1 MPLKFTS
8 ALFLIIYTP
17 ALHFCLPCPVVFA
30 GMRNPS
36 PSNQPPS
43 PFRLNPIN
51 GYKLIRHFQSGGL
64 FLLLK
69 YPIMLK
75 FIFSSGFLL
84 SLLVSFAQVQTGKA
98 SFYADKFE
106 GTPTASGEKYR
117 HAKLTAAHK
126 TLPFGTRV
134 RVTNIANKESVEV
147 VINDRGPYVENRI
160 IDLSKS
166 AAGKLGFI
174 NQGLADIKLEVIDAG
189 DGKTSDPI
197 KTVDHVMVEEKEFY
211 DFEISRLK
219 PKGYGVQIGT
229 YQELVNLMR
238 LSDNLKNSYK
248 KQVTVQVK
256 ILKGIKYYGLILGQF
271 PTRMKAEQFR
281 LELQKKFPDAF
292 IIEYNRL

>member
-1 MPLKFTS
+1 M
-8 ALFLIIYTP
+8 
-17 ALHFCLPCPVVFA
+17 
-30 GMRNPS
+30 
-36 PSNQPPS
+36 Q
-43 PFRLNPIN
+43 
-51 GYKLIRHFQSGGL
+51 KLIFSTF
-64 FLLLK
+64 FLLL
-69 YPIMLK
+69 
-75 FIFSSGFLL
+75 SS
-84 SLLVSFAQVQTGKA
+84 VAIAQVQTGKA

-117 HAKLTAAHK
+117 HTKLTAAHK

-134 RVTNIANKESVEV
+134 RVTNVSNNAAVEV

-166 AAGKLGFI
+166 AAEQLGFV

-197 KTVDHVMVEEKEFY
+197 KTFDHVAVEEKEFY
-211 DFEISRLK
+211 DFEISRLN
-219 PKGYGVQIGT
+219 PKGFGVQIGT

-256 ILKGIKYYGLILGQF
+256 VIKGVKYYGLILGQF
-271 PTRMKAEQFR
+271 PTRSKAEQFR
-281 LELQKKFPDAF
+281 SELQKKFPDAF
-292 IIEYNRL
+292 IIEYDRL